1 MATEVGICNSG
12 LSKLGNNRINSLT
25 EGTPAANLC
34 LEQYDKLRDELL
46 RGHDWNFAASR
57 VKLAQLSAT
66 PAFGYDYQYAL
77 PSDWMRTIGVYPDDE
92 GAVYLTD
99 YATESTAGEGRV
111 LLTDYTDVYMRYV
124 RKVEDPNVMDPAFRE
139 ALAWRLAVELAVP
152 LAKSGSLRDRMSA
165 GFETS
170 LSVAKSVDG
179 QDDPP
184 QAVPD
189 GSWVTG
195 RGG

>member
-1 MATEVGICNSG
+1 MATEAGICNSG

-34 LEQYDKLRDELL
+34 LEQYDKLRDEML
-46 RGHDWNFAASR
+46 RAHDWNFAASR

-77 PSDWMRTIGVYPDDE
+77 PSDWMRTISVHPDDE
-92 GAVYLTD
+92 GAVYLAD
-99 YATESTAGEGRV
+99 YATESTADEGRV

-152 LAKSGSLRDRMSA
+152 LAKSGSLRDRMVA
-165 GFETS
+165 GSEAA
-170 LSVAKSVDG
+170 LSMSKSVDG

-195 RGG
+195 RG